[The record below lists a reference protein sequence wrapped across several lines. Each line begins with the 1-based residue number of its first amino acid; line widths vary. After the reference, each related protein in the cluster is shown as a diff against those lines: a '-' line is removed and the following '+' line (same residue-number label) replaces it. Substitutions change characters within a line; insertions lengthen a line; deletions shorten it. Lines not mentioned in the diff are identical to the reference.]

1 VNPDFRELLRA
12 LSDADARFL
21 IVGAY
26 AVSYHA
32 EPRATADLDIW
43 IDGTPENAERVY
55 RALRDF
61 GAPLVDLSLVDLSTP
76 GVVFQIGVAPRRIDI
91 LTSIDGVLFAEA
103 WPGRAEALFEG
114 VRFPVI
120 GIDALVKN
128 KRAVGRPKDLLD
140 LELLGRY
147 RRPLP

>member
-1 VNPDFRELLRA
+1 MNPDFRELLRA

-21 IVGAY
+21 VVGAY

-32 EPRATADLDIW
+32 EPRAAADLDIW
-43 IDGTPENAERVY
+43 LTRRPRTRSACTGRSGPLAPRLPNCPRLISRPPE
-55 RALRDF
+55 
-61 GAPLVDLSLVDLSTP
+61 SSSK
-76 GVVFQIGVAPRRIDI
+76 IGVAPRRIDI
-91 LTSIDGVLFAEA
+91 LTSIDGVAFADA
-103 WPGRAEALFEG
+103 WPGRAEASYEG

-120 GIDALVKN
+120 GIDALMKH
-128 KRAVGRPKDLLD
+128 KPAVGRPKDLLD

>member
-1 VNPDFRELLRA
+1 MNPDFRELLRA

-32 EPRATADLDIW
+32 EPRATADLDLW
-43 IDGTPENAERVY
+43 IDATPENAERVY
-55 RALRDF
+55 RALQAF
-61 GAPLVDLSLVDLSTP
+61 GAPLSDLSPADLSTP
-76 GVVFQIGVAPRRIDI
+76 GIVFQIGVAPRRVDI
-91 LTSIDGVLFAEA
+91 LTSIDGVAFADA
-103 WPGRAEALFEG
+103 WPCRAEASYEG

-120 GIDALVKN
+120 GIDALMKN

-147 RRPLP
+147 RQPLP

>member
-1 VNPDFRELLRA
+1 

-43 IDGTPENAERVY
+43 IDATPENAERVY
-55 RALRDF
+55 VALRAF
-61 GAPLVDLSLVDLSTP
+61 GAPLVDLSAADLSTP
-76 GVVFQIGVAPRRIDI
+76 SVVFQIGVAPRRIDI
-91 LTSIDGVLFAEA
+91 RTSIDGVLFAEA
-103 WPGRAEALFEG
+103 WRGRAEALYEG

-120 GIDALVKN
+120 GIDALMKN

-140 LELLGRY
+140 LEMLGRY
-147 RRPLP
+147 RRPVP

>member
-1 VNPDFRELLRA
+1 MNPDFRELLRA

-43 IDGTPENAERVY
+43 VDASPENAERVY
-55 RALRDF
+55 RALQAF
-61 GAPLVDLSLVDLSTP
+61 GAPLVDLSPVDLATP
-76 GVVFQIGVAPRRIDI
+76 GIVFQIGVAPRRIDV
-91 LTSIDGVLFAEA
+91 LTSIDGVVFAEA
-103 WPGRAEALFEG
+103 WPRRAEASYEG

-120 GIDALVKN
+120 GIDALVRN

>member
-43 IDGTPENAERVY
+43 VDATPENAERVY
-55 RALRDF
+55 RALRAF
-61 GAPLVDLSLVDLSTP
+61 GAPLVDLSPVDLSTP
-76 GVVFQIGVAPRRIDI
+76 GIVFQIGVAPRRIDV
-91 LTSIDGVLFAEA
+91 LTSIDGVIFAEA
-103 WPGRAEALFEG
+103 WPGRAEGSYEG

-120 GIDALVKN
+120 GIDALVRN